1 MRTILSIEI
10 IVLIIMG
17 LCLAGIPLFLTVRNV
32 LVLMRSVKPRKLF
45 DMAVFI
51 IGLPL
56 TFLVILPLKPWD
68 EPLMELDDVY
78 HSPLYIEPVII
89 FVMVVAVVSY
99 LVLRVKGNRLP
110 PLPSTVLLSGLYV
123 GCIYA
128 VLWIVQLS
136 ENLYM
141 SELDFTPGGLYDTTP
156 GLNYPV
162 IFFMLFAVNYI
173 LMAIRMVVGY
183 IKEPL
188 TVWPQYKSSFLN
200 RLSRILSRCGRLPV
214 ASLILLLPVCAVIL
228 GILTLFGQQQVLIDA
243 FTQTDDWYFS
253 TKISP
258 PVEGYRGHYLCT
270 VAAQGNPYIVK
281 PLRRGI
287 RHGVPIV
294 VNRQLCVANAF
305 EDLLS
310 QYCPCL
316 HRFIRNNYDHYGLP
330 VCRYI
335 DRPWKA
341 NVIYW
346 AMKPAEW
353 LFIVVLY
360 TFDAAPEQRIAS
372 QYQDNR
378 RNKP

>member
-1 MRTILSIEI
+1 METILFIMET
-10 IVLIIMG
+10 IVLIIIG
-17 LCLAGIPLFLTVRNV
+17 LCVAGIPLFFTVRNV
-32 LVLMRSVKPRKLF
+32 LVLFIRSIKPRKLF
-45 DMAVFI
+45 DLAVFI
-51 IGLPL
+51 LGLPL
-56 TFLVILPLKPWD
+56 TFLVILPLKSWN
-68 EPLMELDDVY
+68 EPLVELEDVY
-78 HSPLYIEPVII
+78 HAPLYIEPVII

-99 LVLRVKGNRLP
+99 LVLRVKSDRLP
-110 PLPSTVLLSGLYV
+110 PLLTTVLLSGIYV

-136 ENLYM
+136 ENLFIFKE
-141 SELDFTPGGLYDTTP
+141 ELDFTPGGIYDTTP

-162 IFFMLFAVNYI
+162 ILFMLFAVNYI
-173 LMAIRMVVGY
+173 LMAVRMVVEY
-183 IKEPL
+183 IRKPL
-188 TVWPQYKSSFLN
+188 AVWPQYKSPLLN
-200 RLSRILSRCGRLPV
+200 LLSRILSRCGKLPV
-214 ASLILLLPVCAVIL
+214 AALIVLLPVCAVIL
-228 GILTLFGQQQVLIDA
+228 GILTLFGQQQALINA

-253 TKISP
+253 TKIAP
-258 PVEGYRGHYLCT
+258 PVEGYEGHYLCT
-270 VAAQGNPYIVK
+270 VAAQGNPHIVK

-310 QYCPCL
+310 QYCPRL
-316 HRFIRNNYDHYGLP
+316 HRFIRRNYDRYGLP

-360 TFDAAPEQRIAS
+360 TLDTLPEQRIAK
-372 QYQDNR
+372 QYQV
-378 RNKP
+378 

>member
-1 MRTILSIEI
+1 M
-10 IVLIIMG
+10 
-17 LCLAGIPLFLTVRNV
+17 
-32 LVLMRSVKPRKLF
+32 
-45 DMAVFI
+45 
-51 IGLPL
+51 
-56 TFLVILPLKPWD
+56 
-68 EPLMELDDVY
+68 
-78 HSPLYIEPVII
+78 
-89 FVMVVAVVSY
+89 
-99 LVLRVKGNRLP
+99 
-110 PLPSTVLLSGLYV
+110 
-123 GCIYA
+123 
-128 VLWIVQLS
+128 
-136 ENLYM
+136 
-141 SELDFTPGGLYDTTP
+141 
-156 GLNYPV
+156 
-162 IFFMLFAVNYI
+162 
-173 LMAIRMVVGY
+173 
-183 IKEPL
+183 
-188 TVWPQYKSSFLN
+188 
-200 RLSRILSRCGRLPV
+200 
-214 ASLILLLPVCAVIL
+214 
-228 GILTLFGQQQVLIDA
+228 LIDA

-270 VAAQGNPYIVK
+270 VVAQGNPYIVK

-360 TFDAAPEQRIAS
+360 TFDAAPEQRIVS